1 MYMNPIATMM
11 AQHLRPQ
18 HLTPPASQ
26 RNMANVMSMLSNNL
40 GVQIPSA
47 EALSQLRQAS
57 GVGVAQQA
65 PTQSEFAIPPEALS
79 QLRQASGVGVAQQ
92 APTQSEFAIPPE
104 ALAQLRQASGV
115 GVAQQAPSQAQRQF
129 GQYGLAANP
138 AAIAPRPQMPQP
150 PEFDKEA
157 FGKFYQGLDD
167 SQRGLIDS
175 LQQSIGY
182 SHQRQMQEMQQQ
194 FNPMMGG
201 IMGMAPQ
208 QMRGYMPMM
217 QSPMMMG
224 GYMPQQQQMYGG
236 NPYMGGMMGMAPPMM
251 QQMAMMPQ
259 QMMMQGGYMP
269 QQQMMPQAYAQNR
282 GMNSQ
287 GGFGQMPQTNYGGQV
302 AQPNTQQAVYGQP
315 QMASPFGGAM
325 RGYYA

>member
-47 EALSQLRQAS
+47 
-57 GVGVAQQA
+57 
-65 PTQSEFAIPPEALS
+65 EALS

-224 GYMPQQQQMYGG
+224 GYMPQQMYGG

-269 QQQMMPQAYAQNR
+269 QQQQMMQNQMMQQAYAQNR

>member
-47 EALSQLRQAS
+47 EALS
-57 GVGVAQQA
+57 
-65 PTQSEFAIPPEALS
+65 
-79 QLRQASGVGVAQQ
+79 
-92 APTQSEFAIPPE
+92 
-104 ALAQLRQASGV
+104 QLRQASGV

-224 GYMPQQQQMYGG
+224 GYMPQQMYGG

-259 QMMMQGGYMP
+259 QIMMQGGYMP
-269 QQQMMPQAYAQNR
+269 QQQMMQNQMMQQAYAQNR

-287 GGFGQMPQTNYGGQV
+287 GGFGQMPQTNYGGQM

>member
-1 MYMNPIATMM
+1 MYMNPIAMMM
-11 AQHLRPQ
+11 AQRQAPQ
-18 HLTPPASQ
+18 SN
-26 RNMANVMSMLSNNL
+26 RMADSM
-40 GVQIPSA
+40 A
-47 EALSQLRQAS
+47 ALSSLLGAQRPVSEYDPNRDYLRTQPLEQAPSQAQRQA
-57 GVGVAQQA
+57 
-65 PTQSEFAIPPEALS
+65 PQSNSLPAMPPE
-79 QLRQASGVGVAQQ
+79 V
-92 APTQSEFAIPPE
+92 
-104 ALAQLRQASGV
+104 LAQLRQASGV
-115 GVAQQAPSQAQRQF
+115 GVAQQAPSQAQRQL

-224 GYMPQQQQMYGG
+224 GYMPQQMYGG

-269 QQQMMPQAYAQNR
+269 QQMMMQNQMMPQAYAQNR

>member
-79 QLRQASGVGVAQQ
+79 
-92 APTQSEFAIPPE
+92 
-104 ALAQLRQASGV
+104 QLRQASGV

-224 GYMPQQQQMYGG
+224 GYMPQQMYGG

-269 QQQMMPQAYAQNR
+269 QQQMMQNR
-282 GMNSQ
+282 WMNSQ
-287 GGFGQMPQTNYGGQV
+287 GGFGQMQQANYGGQV
-302 AQPNTQQAVYGQP
+302 AQPNTQQAIYGQP
-315 QMASPFGGAM
+315 QQASPFGGAM